1 MAVRGLQERMNDMQ
15 PYFRGMEMYNDA
27 IMVKVMYPPKWRAY
41 GSIDE
46 RIKVTPADDNPSLL
60 YYYADSKLSTYDEIF
75 DLIEET
81 IKVNNEMKL
90 KIELLKT
97 KVEELKELF
106 SNTPYEDLQYL
117 KFSIEKPKKTR
128 VRRKS
133 THKEKT
139 SQSAPE
145 QAREASSEQV
155 EKSELMEKQT
165 LAPVKDI

>member
-41 GSIDE
+41 GSADE

-60 YYYADSKLSTYDEIF
+60 YYYADSKLSSYDEIF

-81 IKVNNEMKL
+81 IKANNEMRL

-106 SNTPYEDLQYL
+106 SSIPYEDLQHL
-117 KFSIEKPKKTR
+117 KFLIEKPKKTR
-128 VRRKS
+128 VRKKS

-139 SQSAPE
+139 PQNAPE
-145 QAREASSEQV
+145 QAREASSEHV
-155 EKSELMEKQT
+155 ENVETTEE
-165 LAPVKDI
+165 

>member
-41 GSIDE
+41 GSVDE

-60 YYYADSKLSTYDEIF
+60 YYYADSKLSSYDEIF

-81 IKVNNEMKL
+81 IKANNEMRL

-106 SNTPYEDLQYL
+106 SSTPYEDLQHL

-128 VRRKS
+128 VRKKS
-133 THKEKT
+133 TRKEKT
-139 SQSAPE
+139 PQNTPE
-145 QAREASSEQV
+145 QAREASSGQV
-155 EKSELMEKQT
+155 ENAETTEDQKIES
-165 LAPVKDI
+165 

>member
-41 GSIDE
+41 GSVDE

-60 YYYADSKLSTYDEIF
+60 YYYADSKLSSYDEIF

-81 IKVNNEMKL
+81 IKANNEMRL

-106 SNTPYEDLQYL
+106 SSTSYEDLQYL

-128 VRRKS
+128 VRKKS
-133 THKEKT
+133 TRKEKT
-139 SQSAPE
+139 PQNASE

-155 EKSELMEKQT
+155 ENGGTTGNQKVEEL
-165 LAPVKDI
+165 